1 LPFILTKNYLK
12 AKKKSYFK
20 IRFKIKI
27 LFSSDC
33 VSRKELGFL
42 KQSNHKFYLLCD
54 MLERL
59 LTRQQWTFHSFKN
72 SRKIKKNTDETNW
85 NKLLFS
91 FRKVMPIVWTKQSKE
106 KWGFQSLNTF
116 KIRFSSINLRM
127 KTGKI

>member
-1 LPFILTKNYLK
+1 MPFILTKNYSKEKKLFQNQILK
-12 AKKKSYFK
+12 QKNK
-20 IRFKIKI
+20 I
-27 LFSSDC
+27 SSNFD
-33 VSRKELGFL
+33 SWKELGFL

-72 SRKIKKNTDETNW
+72 SRKMLKNTDETNW

-106 KWGFQSLNTF
+106 KLGFQSLNTF